1 MNEGKKDRR
10 DPIRTIKAKN
20 PVAKNANK
28 AIGGGAA
35 GAHKDK
41 KKAAKQGD
49 VKHKKAEYAESLQNK
64 LDAVLAEGFF
74 GDIKQSFAT
83 GMVDKL
89 KNQDFNNGYNEKPQL
104 EQQGVAE
111 ADPNAPY
118 TSSPAKPFRNPPGFN
133 KQGTGVGNKLAQQNR
148 AELANIK
155 PSKGTPVPAKDF
167 AQGIEKDLQKAMT
180 KPKIQ
185 VKKNKGVAEDT
196 DSWFRV
202 TVKTPNGKN
211 HNIQVP
217 ANSHGTAKRKALAY
231 CAKNGITGAEFVSAM
246 RMPTL
251 DEQGVAEGKSAINF
265 SADDL
270 KRLEKIRDL
279 PTLKAQAFELISK
292 PSAKPMKPEKVEWF
306 KQALENMN
314 SPIKVIKLMYDL
326 LLSGEGNAVVGSKSS
341 MNPNSYRQRFGEQG
355 MAEEMDIPQ
364 DGTPEYD
371 QFINRGGVNQKTPFD
386 LGGADAYY
394 GRQHDITAEYGFQKG
409 SPEWDEY
416 IQGYRDTYQNS
427 DMRKDYG
434 GGRSAV
440 HPRRITK
447 TSEAMNGITGPGM
460 MRDPAMEAP
469 EEPEGDTLKNSLHTI
484 IRVATHLDKRLSV
497 NDDFPE
503 WVSEKVGAVKGMMV
517 NVMDYLIS
525 DQEMSH
531 DTDAMEDTAL
541 TQHRKRSSQADADFA
556 KREAARKKNPG
567 AASSDRI
574 KELEKRYPA
583 KEGWTHDSLADQLF
597 EHERTYEEKLAND
610 LKRKL
615 GK

>member
-89 KNQDFNNGYNEKPQL
+89 KKAIPAQYHKHYDFDSVKSPGDTKAIVARARAAGHLKEAS
-104 EQQGVAE
+104 VAE
-111 ADPNAPY
+111 TRGCPVCGQTPCNCTHISNQKMKEAYGPY
-118 TSSPAKPFRNPPGFN
+118 SR
-133 KQGTGVGNKLAQQNR
+133 
-148 AELANIK
+148 
-155 PSKGTPVPAKDF
+155 
-167 AQGIEKDLQKAMT
+167 
-180 KPKIQ
+180 
-185 VKKNKGVAEDT
+185 
-196 DSWFRV
+196 
-202 TVKTPNGKN
+202 
-211 HNIQVP
+211 
-217 ANSHGTAKRKALAY
+217 
-231 CAKNGITGAEFVSAM
+231 
-246 RMPTL
+246 
-251 DEQGVAEGKSAINF
+251 KSASDIERI
-265 SADDL
+265 
-270 KRLEKIRDL
+270 KKHKERE
-279 PTLKAQAFELISK
+279 
-292 PSAKPMKPEKVEWF
+292 AKSTVPGQLRKPESAAQKEKNF
-306 KQALENMN
+306 AKHMKGI
-314 SPIKVIKLMYDL
+314 S
-326 LLSGEGNAVVGSKSS
+326 EGN
-341 MNPNSYRQRFGEQG
+341 
-355 MAEEMDIPQ
+355 IPP